1 MSARGLLAAFGAR
14 DCSGLDRAAR
24 RHGLVAR
31 SVPAGLLYLGTELS
45 VETSPGSIVVGDAF
59 PDPRERGRLWGNYLR
74 IAFVGQGGPRIERAP
89 VTGTPLYWARWRGGV
104 LCFSHLEL
112 VDGLGIERAI
122 DWDFVRHSLAYR
134 NFRTERTGIEGV
146 RELLPGMALT
156 LDGADPAVC
165 PFWLP
170 WAYAGRKGDWDLRRA
185 AETVEQCVLM
195 SVDRWAS
202 QSGDIVLELSGGL
215 DSSIIA
221 ASLAV
226 CGYDFTGVTV
236 ATATPDGDERRY
248 ARDVA
253 RACGGRLIEC
263 PVDATAIDLVAPPAR
278 LTPRPAAAPVLAG
291 FDRAIA
297 EAVAARGRS
306 PIWSGIGGDNVFAF
320 SHSVSPAVDAIR
332 VMGPKAPLWRI
343 LGEIATIAGTT
354 RWHAAKHLLRRLGS
368 RTIRPP
374 WPRDDIFARRTALP
388 VEPFLH
394 PWQEGAPEIL
404 PGKRQHVEA
413 LMRILDFLDRPDR
426 WHDRKVVAPLLSQP
440 LVETCLAIPS
450 WLWIA
455 GGRDRAVARTAF
467 GRHLPPA
474 VVNRR
479 TKGRLESMCAAAF
492 QRERA
497 RLAPFLL
504 DGRLA
509 GEGLLDR
516 QAIEHY
522 FARDGVDSE
531 FAYFRLLEIADLE
544 RWLRSVESTRSPGG
558 ASAAQRAY

>member
-1 MSARGLLAAFGAR
+1 MSARGLLAAFGAS
-14 DCSGLDRAAR
+14 DCSGLGRAAR

-31 SVPAGLLYLGTELS
+31 SAPAGLLYLGPELS
-45 VETSPGSIVVGDAF
+45 VETTPGSIVVGDAF
-59 PDPRERGRLWGNYLR
+59 PDPRERVRLWGNYLR
-74 IAFVGQGGPRIERAP
+74 IVFLGQAAARIERAP
-89 VTGTPLYWARWRGGV
+89 ITGVPLYWARWRGGV

-112 VDGLGIERAI
+112 VDGLEIERAI

-146 RELLPGMALT
+146 SELLPGMALT
-156 LDGADPAVC
+156 LDGAAAATRA
-165 PFWLP
+165 FWLP
-170 WAYAGRKGDWDLRRA
+170 WTYAGSNRDTDLRRA
-185 AETVEQCVLM
+185 AETVEQCILM
-195 SVDRWAS
+195 CVDRWAS
-202 QSGDIVLELSGGL
+202 QRGDIFVELSGGL
-215 DSSIIA
+215 DSSIVA
-221 ASLAV
+221 ASLAA

-253 RACGGRLIEC
+253 RTCGIRLIEC
-263 PVDATAIDLVAPPAR
+263 PVDEAAIGLVAPPAR
-278 LTPRPAAAPVLAG
+278 LTPRPAAASILAG

-297 EAVAARGRS
+297 EAVEARGRS
-306 PIWSGIGGDNVFAF
+306 QIWSGIGGDNVFAF
-320 SHSVSPAVDAIR
+320 SHSVSPAVDAMR

-368 RTIRPP
+368 RTIRSP
-374 WPRDDIFARRTALP
+374 WPRDDIFARRAALP
-388 VEPFLH
+388 AEPFVH
-394 PWQEGAPEIL
+394 PWHEGAREFP

-413 LMRILDFLDRPDR
+413 LVRILDFLDRPDR
-426 WHDRKVVAPLLSQP
+426 WHDRRVVAPLLSQP

-455 GGRDRAVARTAF
+455 GGRDRAVARAAF
-467 GRHLPPA
+467 TRHLPPA

-516 QAIEHY
+516 QAIEQY
-522 FARDGVDSE
+522 FARDGVDPE

-544 RWLRSVESTRSPGG
+544 RWLRSVESTRPPGG